1 MKTLGEMTEDEQNAL
16 LRAKYIEGK
25 VIEFK
30 PLLGDRWAECDK
42 PTWNPD
48 CCYRVKLE
56 PASIDWD
63 HVRDDLI
70 ELNFSRGW
78 RLESQGGVKSIPAN
92 VFSSFKPGD
101 VDTVVYRPGNGACQ
115 ATVIG

>member
-1 MKTLGEMTEDEQNAL
+1 MNTLGKMTEDEQNTL

-30 PLLGDRWAECDK
+30 PPLGNRWAECDK

-63 HVRDDLI
+63 HVDGSFVM
-70 ELNFSRGW
+70 LNFNLGW
-78 RLESQGGVKSIPAN
+78 NLESQEGMKSVPAN
-92 VFSSFKPGD
+92 LFASFKPGD
-101 VDTVVYRPGNGACQ
+101 VDTVVYRPGYGEH
-115 ATVIG
+115 